1 MIPAQRR
8 KLILDILFDQGVV
21 SVRSIAERAG
31 ASPITVRRDL
41 DQMAREGLVV
51 RSHGGASIVSV
62 QSEFPANS
70 GLAAAQPPKGTAD
83 LVLRAKQAIGVAAAH
98 HIVEGNRVVFDG
110 GIAGIEAARRV
121 VARGLSITAIT
132 NSIKTA
138 AVLHQSERVRLIVT
152 GGTRMPGTSS
162 LQGDPG
168 LDFLARIHA
177 DLALVSVQAIAD
189 GRMSD
194 NAVEIAAMKRLSIR
208 AAAKVVLMADSWKF
222 GGPALCDVGDLA
234 IVDEIITDTGLDKAS
249 RRDIRGFGI
258 KLTLVRV
265 PAAPGQD

>member
-21 SVRSIAERAG
+21 SVRNIAERAG

-51 RSHGGASIVSV
+51 RSHGGASIVA
-62 QSEFPANS
+62 ETGALPANP
-70 GLAAAQPPKGTAD
+70 GDGRAAPAKGTAD
-83 LVLRAKQAIGVAAAH
+83 LVLRAKQAIGAAAAH
-98 HIVEGNRVVFDG
+98 QIMEGHRVVFDG

-121 VARGLSITAIT
+121 VARSLSITAIT
-132 NSIKTA
+132 NSVKTA
-138 AVLHQSERVRLIVT
+138 AVLLQSERVRLIVT
-152 GGTRMPGTSS
+152 GGTRMPSTSS
-162 LQGDPG
+162 LHGDPG
-168 LDFLARIHA
+168 LDFLSRIHA
-177 DLALVSVQAIAD
+177 DLALVSVQAIAN

-208 AAAKVVLMADSWKF
+208 AAGKVVLMADSWKF

-234 IVDEIITDTGLDKAS
+234 SVDEIITDSGLDRAA
-249 RRDIRGFGI
+249 RREIRGLGV
-258 KLTLVRV
+258 KLTMVRV
-265 PAAPGQD
+265 PGNPDPA